1 MRPDETKP
9 HGYCAAN
16 SVVKNQL
23 LREQIKEQAQEIQM
37 LRDTGDVV
45 SLKESDSPDISSSLK
60 SMSAARLKI
69 MQDVNDVSRL
79 AHSTIVKA
87 TLRESPDGL
96 QPVVDQDELGE
107 AREYMGVGDN
117 TKQTDIT
124 GW

>member
-23 LREQIKEQAQEIQM
+23 LQEQIKEQAQEIQM
-37 LRDTGDVV
+37 LKDTDVV
-45 SLKESDSPDISSSLK
+45 SLRESDSPDLSNSLK
-60 SMSAARLKI
+60 SMSAARQKI
-69 MQDVNDVSRL
+69 MQDVNDVSAL
-79 AHSTIVKA
+79 AHSTMVKA

-96 QPVVDQDELGE
+96 QAVVHQDELGE
-107 AREYMGVGDN
+107 AQEYMGLGKKSDV
-117 TKQTDIT
+117 T